1 MVKSARCLFALFMQE
16 TRGRKHHPETYMIDG
31 FGLSGDIVIKLETPK
46 SPTAYVTM
54 NIWIRE
60 FTILIAL
67 KIIFA

>member
-1 MVKSARCLFALFMQE
+1 
-16 TRGRKHHPETYMIDG
+16 MIDG
-31 FGLSGDIVIKLETPK
+31 LGLSGDIVIKLETPK